1 MVSLAQAQA
10 VQKLEAEGWMI
21 VEPSSKRAKG
31 GPVMMMRRLEG
42 DAVHILVM
50 PNGGHSSEPPKPRK
64 FEVGNGT
71 LGVQFGIETARQSA
85 YRS

>member
-1 MVSLAQAQA
+1 
-10 VQKLEAEGWMI
+10 
-21 VEPSSKRAKG
+21 
-31 GPVMMMRRLEG
+31 MMKRRLDG
-42 DAVHILVM
+42 DVSHILVM